1 MSTTITSSPEP
12 TPTPV
17 AVATAV
23 ASAAVAGVTPEL
35 RIGMSIEFIICGILG
50 IILNALL
57 LYCLYPKLTKKAHN
71 DIFLSTFVVITD
83 IFVSIGLI
91 IRGSVNTLP
100 YVLYEL
106 DSNWCKF
113 DLIYN
118 AQVLVFSGYSL
129 GVMSLE
135 RFFLICFNWSFPLY
149 FWFILV
155 AVYWIPPL
163 TISLVGLGYNIAVLS
178 KSKVNC
184 TMMPVGVGYI
194 YFIFTFCMFFSS
206 FASVI
211 ISYCGIMIVKYRQCL
226 NQINMNIPKD
236 QVYSE
241 CRTTIIKS
249 FVYIML
255 YLGVF
260 MSKFLLVIW
269 ELALGRKRTIAMDAA
284 SNCTGALSVVA
295 NALVLLYINNE
306 VRLSFTKLVKSVV
319 KL

>member
-1 MSTTITSSPEP
+1 MSTTIASLPEP
-12 TPTPV
+12 TSTPI
-17 AVATAV
+17 AVATSV
-23 ASAAVAGVTPEL
+23 TGVTPEL
-35 RIGMSIEFIICGILG
+35 RLGMSIEFIICGLLG
-50 IILNALL
+50 IILNTLL
-57 LYCLYPKLTKKAHN
+57 MYCLYPKLTKKAHN

-83 IFVSIGLI
+83 IFVSIG
-91 IRGSVNTLP
+91 
-100 YVLYEL
+100 
-106 DSNWCKF
+106 
-113 DLIYN
+113 
-118 AQVLVFSGYSL
+118 
-129 GVMSLE
+129 
-135 RFFLICFNWSFPLY
+135 FPLY

-155 AVYWIPPL
+155 AAYWIPPL
-163 TISLVGLGYNIAVLS
+163 TISLVGLQYNIAVLS

-194 YFIFTFCMFFSS
+194 YSIFTFCMFFSS

-249 FVYIML
+249 FVYILL

-269 ELALGRKRTIAMDAA
+269 ELALGRKRTIGMDAA

-306 VRLSFTKLVKSVV
+306 VRLSFTRLLKSII
-319 KL
+319 KS